1 MLMLMLIS
9 CMYLSCLLEIAFWL
23 WSSQHWELYKTRKE
37 SLAWCTCAFLVFWAL
52 YQLVGKIKFLLLPWN
67 SLGEVF
73 FSDAGKFWT
82 CASFLMTRMARL
94 GIRMWVCRISHS
106 AISAKVDLFALESQ
120 QKTHSSPSDKLNK
133 WKLALFCRWC
143 KRATVYCL
151 VNPFSPAMK
160 VDAFSYILCKDL
172 IVCLKM
178 ASLVALDAQQ
188 CLNLAVCLETSL
200 WGKWRPQFTVLSGHK
215 IDVVV
220 GGSVLGI
227 NATWSQWQ
235 NCMRIFLK
243 VSSWWLRFCAGIH
256 NDLWPVGWSVQWVNL
271 HCTECWRATSLT
283 FMWQCPHNKLNHSM
297 RLLFRNSPKLTDL
310 MLWKVIYSP
319 WIFAAMLNV
328 L

>member
-9 CMYLSCLLEIAFWL
+9 CTYLSCLLEIAFWL

-37 SLAWCTCAFLVFWAL
+37 SLAWCTCAFCWVFWAL
-52 YQLVGKIKFLLLPWN
+52 DQLVGEIKFLLLPWN

-94 GIRMWVCRISHS
+94 GIRMWVCWISHS
-106 AISAKVDLFALESQ
+106 AISAKVDLFALKNQ

-143 KRATVYCL
+143 KRAIVYCL
-151 VNPFSPAMK
+151 VNPFFPAMK

-178 ASLVALDAQQ
+178 ASLVALGAQQ
-188 CLNLAVCLETSL
+188 CLNLVVCLETSL

-235 NCMRIFLK
+235 NCMRI
-243 VSSWWLRFCAGIH
+243 
-256 NDLWPVGWSVQWVNL
+256 
-271 HCTECWRATSLT
+271 
-283 FMWQCPHNKLNHSM
+283 
-297 RLLFRNSPKLTDL
+297 
-310 MLWKVIYSP
+310 
-319 WIFAAMLNV
+319 
-328 L
+328 